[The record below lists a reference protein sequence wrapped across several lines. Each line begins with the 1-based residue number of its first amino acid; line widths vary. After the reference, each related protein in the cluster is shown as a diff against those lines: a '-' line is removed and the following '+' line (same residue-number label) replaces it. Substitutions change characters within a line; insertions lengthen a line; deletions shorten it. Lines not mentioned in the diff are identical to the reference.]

1 MPRVVVV
8 DDSASV
14 RGVLAARMRE
24 RGFEVDEAADGVL
37 GAELALARPPDLVM
51 TDLWMPGMS
60 GVQLCRLLRSEPR
73 TKDVPVVLVT
83 GESDRRSRFWA
94 RCAGAA
100 AYIVKTDARALA
112 EALNALG
119 PFATRPPIGPPSG
132 TARGSIHER
141 LSQRL
146 DTALFESVVAGE
158 VRALAQ
164 SDGDAELLFSG
175 LVNLTSEIASYRWL
189 ALLPGGGGGGPSPT
203 SGVRLFLHCHAQTRE
218 ASEAEVRA
226 ALKLT
231 GALDVVALMD
241 ERALV
246 ARASASLLATVRLGA
261 SAEGVVALGP
271 SERGASS
278 EDKQLL
284 SIIANELGGPLRIVS
299 LVEDARHLAMSD
311 PLTGLMNRRAFRD
324 AMTRE
329 LSRADRYALP
339 VSVLLL
345 DVDHFKMVNDTR
357 GHEAGDAVL
366 KGVSQLALAVA
377 RKSDVVGRWGGEEFV
392 IGLPQATAAGARVAA
407 ERLRRSIAD
416 HSFPL
421 SEDPPLRVTVS
432 IGIAHAAKGE
442 GLDDVIAR
450 ADEAM
455 YLAKSRGRNR
465 VETQESAATL
475 PPRQGG

>member
-24 RGFEVDEAADGVL
+24 RGFEVEEAADGVT

-60 GVQLCRLLRSEPR
+60 GVQLCRLLRNEAR
-73 TKDVPVVLVT
+73 TRDVPVVLVT

-100 AYIVKTDARALA
+100 AYVVKTDGPALA
-112 EALNALG
+112 DAINALG
-119 PFATRPPIGPPSG
+119 PFPTRPPIGPPSG

-164 SDGDAELLFSG
+164 SEGDAELLFKG
-175 LVNLTSEIASYRWL
+175 LVNLTSEIAGYRWL
-189 ALLPGGGGGGPSPT
+189 ALMTAGSMGRGPEAA
-203 SGVRLFLHCHAQTRE
+203 GRLFLHCHPQTRE
-218 ASEAEVRA
+218 ASEAEARA
-226 ALKLT
+226 ALRLS
-231 GALDVVALMD
+231 GALDVVALTD
-241 ERALV
+241 DRPLV
-246 ARASASLLATVRLGA
+246 ARPSAPLVSTVRLGA
-261 SAEGVVALGP
+261 STAGTVALAP

-284 SIIANELGGPLRIVS
+284 TIIATELGGPLRIVS
-299 LVEDARHLAMSD
+299 LVDDARRLAMSD

-329 LSRADRYALP
+329 LSRADRYGLP
-339 VSVLLL
+339 ISVLLL
-345 DVDHFKMVNDTR
+345 DVDHFKKVNDSH

-366 KGVSQLALAVA
+366 CGVSELALGMA
-377 RKSDVVGRWGGEEFV
+377 RKSDIVARWGGEEFV
-392 IGLPQATAAGARVAA
+392 LGLPQATTAGARIAA
-407 ERLRRSIAD
+407 ERLRRAVAD

-421 SEDPPLRVTVS
+421 SDGAPLRVTVS
-432 IGIAHAAKGE
+432 IGVAHARKAE
-442 GLDDVIAR
+442 GLDAILAR

-455 YLAKSRGRNR
+455 YLAKARGRNR
-465 VETQESAATL
+465 VETEESASGFTL
-475 PPRQGG
+475 QKG